1 MRPHPPVTPS
11 QDRPSLVPSLSTLP
25 TDLDQ
30 LSLTLTVRHLPTD
43 QWKNLTVPVEWR
55 AVDLKRL
62 ALERFDGHHQIESAE
77 IKSTRT
83 RPRGSG
89 SSSQEAD
96 RPNKEN
102 DRGSVGETSGDSLLS
117 VGNGVSEREK
127 RTPSGVK
134 RFANALR
141 DRLSSKDF
149 NSATGSL
156 PPRTSPSPLR
166 PLNASISSISPLPN
180 RHSISASSTPT
191 NSTFNLE
198 TPTRSRV
205 RRSED
210 THSRRSSIAN
220 FESLQLLA
228 GRKKESLEAVG
239 AGGGGGNG
247 EEKEVLIS
255 LDEASPLTAR
265 RLERSKSL
273 SDRSRDGSPV
283 RSRKSPTS
291 SLTIER
297 DDSNLASWILV
308 SAVTGGV
315 VADHAIVG
323 NKFVENDL
331 LTLKPAHLLYDP
343 PLNLY
348 HLPYLNFT
356 STLVLPASLSTCR
369 TTFEF
374 SAGAKGH
381 SRRRSFGGRY
391 AKEEL
396 VDRRIEISVDDGVY
410 AAAQGDRE
418 MTPGTTMVIKVIKV
432 NQLEAIYS
440 LPPDSIQLVNSSTSL
455 STPPPLPSSSSTAS
469 LANLI
474 LPSNSANLRQSV
486 GPLPPSSRKRVK
498 SLPLIQL
505 SWEEGENLALRAKD
519 KEDHER
525 LMKILGEPDERDEA
539 KDAREAQTRKD
550 LIDLAFASR
559 HNLLSSK
566 TSSSRPTSSQA
577 QNPRPR
583 LYRSLNSHS
592 ISRPNIQ
599 PRSVSDSCALVPPL
613 PASIGSDQHITPTR
627 RSSVLHIRKRDS
639 SLELD
644 LNHHHPNRTPSSTSV
659 STFSDSP
666 STPTSLH
673 IATPEPVTK
682 TMITPATP
690 HSNSLSYSPSNPS
703 PASLISSSSS
713 YFSLHSPPLV
723 LPPFTY
729 PRIPPSSSFTR
740 AKSSLDLT
748 SAIRNNSP
756 LNPLNEITTSSS
768 ENGHQAFKRKGVR
781 RVNSALEGRS

>member
-1 MRPHPPVTPS
+1 MRPLPPITPS
-11 QDRPSLVPSLSTLP
+11 QDSRSLVPSLSTLP
-25 TDLDQ
+25 TDRLT
-30 LSLTLTVRHLPTD
+30 LTLTVRHLPTD
-43 QWKNLTVPVEWR
+43 QWKTLTVPVEWK

-62 ALERFDGHHQIESAE
+62 ALEQFDGHHQIESAE
-77 IKSTRT
+77 IRSTRT

-96 RPNKEN
+96 RPEKEN
-102 DRGSVGETSGDSLLS
+102 DRGSMGETSGDSLLS
-117 VGNGVSEREK
+117 VGNGGSERER

-156 PPRTSPSPLR
+156 PPRASPSPLR
-166 PLNASISSISPLPN
+166 PLNASISSISPVPN

-191 NSTFNLE
+191 SSTFNLE

-220 FESLQLLA
+220 FESLQLLT
-228 GRKKESLEAVG
+228 GRKKETLEG
-239 AGGGGGNG
+239 TGGGKGA
-247 EEKEVLIS
+247 EEKETLIS

-265 RLERSKSL
+265 RMERSKSL
-273 SDRSRDGSPV
+273 SDRSRDGSPM
-283 RSRKSPTS
+283 RSRKSPPTS
-291 SLTIER
+291 LKIER
-297 DDSNLASWILV
+297 DDSRLSFWALV
-308 SAVTGGV
+308 NAVTGGV

-323 NKFVENDL
+323 TKFVENDL

-343 PLNLY
+343 PLHLY
-348 HLPYLNFT
+348 HLPYLNFA
-356 STLVLPASLSTCR
+356 SVSVLPASLSTCR
-369 TTFEF
+369 TSFEF
-374 SAGAKGH
+374 SAGPKGH

-391 AKEEL
+391 SKEEL
-396 VDRRIEISVDDGVY
+396 VERRIEVSVDDGLY

-418 MTPGTTMVIKVIKV
+418 MTPGTTMVIKV
-432 NQLEAIYS
+432 NQLEAIYP
-440 LPPDSIQLVNSSTSL
+440 LPPNSIQLVNSSTSL

-474 LPSNSANLRQSV
+474 LPSNSANLRQSI

-505 SWEEGENLALRAKD
+505 SWEEGESLALRAKD

-525 LMKILGEPDERDEA
+525 LMKILGEPDERDEE
-539 KDAREAQTRKD
+539 KDAREAQIRKD

-559 HNLLSSK
+559 HNLLNSP
-566 TSSSRPTSSQA
+566 TPSSRPTPYQA
-577 QNPRPR
+577 QNSRPR
-583 LYRSLNSHS
+583 LYRSLNSHAV
-592 ISRPNIQ
+592 SRPHIQ

-613 PASIGSDQHITPTR
+613 SAPTTFDQHTTPTR
-627 RSSVLHIRKRDS
+627 PSSVLHIRKRDS
-639 SLELD
+639 SLDLD

-690 HSNSLSYSPSNPS
+690 HSNSPSYSPSNPS

-713 YFSLHSPPLV
+713 YFSLNSPPLV

-756 LNPLNEITTSSS
+756 LNPLNEISTSFS
-768 ENGHQAFKRKGVR
+768 ENGHQAVRRKGIR
-781 RVNSALEGRS
+781 RVNSALEGRN